1 MLAALSLL
9 IALSAPAPA
18 GQHVDPSIADGSA
31 QRALDAAKHTWHR
44 QGPPSYTYR
53 LRLSC
58 FCKPEAHTYV
68 VRNRRAVKPRK
79 GTRATATGW
88 KLFKLVQHAI
98 DGRVDGLAVEYR
110 SNGLL
115 KRLSVDQWSGAADD
129 EYEYV
134 LDRYRRL
141 R

>member
-1 MLAALSLL
+1 MLAALSLVL
-9 IALSAPAPA
+9 AQRRPQPSRGAPA
-18 GQHVDPSIADGSA
+18 
-31 QRALDAAKHTWHR
+31 
-44 QGPPSYTYR
+44 
-53 LRLSC
+53 
-58 FCKPEAHTYV
+58 E
-68 VRNRRAVKPRK
+68 

-88 KLFKLVQHAI
+88 KLFNLVQHAI

-110 SNGLL
+110 PNGLL

>member
-1 MLAALSLL
+1 MLAALSLIL
-9 IALSAPAPA
+9 ALAAPI

-31 QRALDAAKHTWHR
+31 QKALDAAKRTWHQ

-53 LRLSC
+53 LRLNC
-58 FCKPEAHTYV
+58 FCRPKAHTYV
-68 VRNRRAVKPRK
+68 VRDRRAVHPRK
-79 GTRATATGW
+79 KTRATATGW
-88 KLFKLVQHAI
+88 RLFKLVQHAI
-98 DGRVDGLAVEYR
+98 DGRVDGLAVDYR
-110 SNGLL
+110 RNGLL